1 MAKASSAI
9 IQILRKT
16 AITIETSTRYQW
28 GHMGACN
35 CGFLAQEITQ
45 LTQAEI
51 HRRALMR
58 HGDWTE
64 QLNDYCPIN
73 GLPFDDIISELLN
86 VGFDSDDLKHLE
98 KLSDPKIIRLLP
110 PAERILLH
118 NSKKDVV
125 LYLRL
130 WANLLE
136 EELIENIRIP
146 AHVINAAFQLH

>member
-16 AITIETSTRYQW
+16 AMTLETSTHYQW

-64 QLNDYCPIN
+64 QLNDYCPIQ
-73 GLPFDDIISELLN
+73 GLPFDDIISELLC

-98 KLSDPKIIRLLP
+98 KLSDPKITGLLP
-110 PAERILLH
+110 PTERALVH
-118 NSKKDVV
+118 NRKKDVV
-125 LYLRL
+125 VYLRL

-136 EELIENIRIP
+136 KELIENIRIP
-146 AHVINAAFQLH
+146 ADVINATFQLH

>member
-1 MAKASSAI
+1 MAKARAEI
-9 IQILRKT
+9 IYALRKT
-16 AITIETSTRYQW
+16 AVTLENSTRYQW

-73 GLPFDDIISELLN
+73 GLPFDDIISELLD
-86 VGFDSDDLKHLE
+86 VGFDSDDLGHLE

-110 PAERILLH
+110 PAERVLLH

-136 EELIENIRIP
+136 EELIENIHIP
-146 AHVINAAFQLH
+146 AHLTNSSLQLS